1 MITLYVACGIPGSGK
16 STTFRSIKEVVDNVG
31 KNTFE
36 IVSRD
41 AIRFAKLR
49 ENKNIQYFDKEK
61 EVWKEYVDTIQK
73 YLDEK
78 IDFVVADATQLNQ
91 KSRNKLLDSL
101 NLEGIKIIPFS
112 FEFSLKTCLSRNELR
127 KNDELAY
134 VPREVIRR
142 MNEQFEKPT
151 FSEKYTY
158 SAIARVNERGIT
170 VDLPDQ

>member
-1 MITLYVACGIPGSGK
+1 MTTLYVACGIPGSGK
-16 STTFRSIKEVVDNVG
+16 STTFRSIKEVVDNIG
-31 KNTFE
+31 KNTFK

-41 AIRFAKLR
+41 TIRFAKLR

-61 EVWKEYVDTIQK
+61 EVWKEYVNTIQK

-112 FEFSLKTCLSRNELR
+112 FEFPLETCLSRNELR

-134 VPREVIRR
+134 VPRGVIRR

-151 FSEKYTY
+151 FSEKYIY
-158 SAIARVNERGIT
+158 SAIVRINEGGIT
-170 VDLPDQ
+170 IDLPNQ

>member
-1 MITLYVACGIPGSGK
+1 MTTLYVACGIPGSGK
-16 STTFRSIKEVVDNVG
+16 STTFRSIKEIVDSIG

-112 FEFSLKTCLSRNELR
+112 FEFPRETCLNRNELR

-134 VPREVIRR
+134 VPRGVIRR

-158 SAIARVNERGIT
+158 SAIAKVNEGGIT

>member
-1 MITLYVACGIPGSGK
+1 MTTLYVACGIPGSGK
-16 STTFRSIKEVVDNVG
+16 STTFRSIKEIVDGTG

-49 ENKNIQYFDKEK
+49 ENQNIQYFDKEK

-78 IDFVVADATQLNQ
+78 IDFIVADATQLNQ

-101 NLEGIKIIPFS
+101 NLKDVKIIPFS
-112 FEFSLKTCLSRNELR
+112 FELPLETCLSRNELR
-127 KNDELAY
+127 KNDEFAY
-134 VPREVIRR
+134 VPRGVIRR
-142 MNEQFEKPT
+142 MSEQFEKPT

-158 SAIARVNERGIT
+158 SAITKVNEGGIT